1 MSQIK
6 QTLTDTIKVSMKARE
21 IERVKVLR
29 NVQAVIKQIEIDRR
43 IELDDAEV
51 LEILQKQLKQRH
63 ESLTIFTE
71 NGRDDLA
78 TKEQFEIDII
88 NEYMP
93 KQMDESEI
101 TALVNAEIAE
111 QGATSMR
118 DMGSVMGILKTK
130 TAGRADPALISKL
143 VKDALQGY
151 SRRHVDKMSAI
162 FYIAF
167 YSSQLS
173 NNRLR
178 LKVFGGFYR
187 FNFGINI
194 GKQWTSAIGLIG
206 VLQIFCQFF
215 GLR

>member
-1 MSQIK
+1 MSQLK
-6 QTLTDTIKVSMKARE
+6 QTLTDTIIVSMKARE

-29 NVQAVIKQIEIDRR
+29 NVQAVIKQIEIDRQT
-43 IELDDAEV
+43 ELDDAEV

-78 TKEQFEIDII
+78 NKEQFEIDII

-93 KQMDESEI
+93 KQMDDAELA
-101 TALVNAEIAE
+101 ALVNAEIAE

-143 VKDALQGY
+143 VKDALQG
-151 SRRHVDKMSAI
+151 
-162 FYIAF
+162 
-167 YSSQLS
+167 
-173 NNRLR
+173 
-178 LKVFGGFYR
+178 
-187 FNFGINI
+187 
-194 GKQWTSAIGLIG
+194 
-206 VLQIFCQFF
+206 
-215 GLR
+215 

>member
-6 QTLTDTIKVSMKARE
+6 QTLTDTIIVSMKARE

-29 NVQAVIKQIEIDRR
+29 NVQAVIKQIEIDRQT
-43 IELDDAEV
+43 ELDDAEV

-93 KQMDESEI
+93 KQMDDAEI
-101 TALVNAEIAE
+101 TALVNAEIVE

-143 VKDALQGY
+143 VKDALQG
-151 SRRHVDKMSAI
+151 
-162 FYIAF
+162 
-167 YSSQLS
+167 
-173 NNRLR
+173 
-178 LKVFGGFYR
+178 
-187 FNFGINI
+187 
-194 GKQWTSAIGLIG
+194 
-206 VLQIFCQFF
+206 
-215 GLR
+215 